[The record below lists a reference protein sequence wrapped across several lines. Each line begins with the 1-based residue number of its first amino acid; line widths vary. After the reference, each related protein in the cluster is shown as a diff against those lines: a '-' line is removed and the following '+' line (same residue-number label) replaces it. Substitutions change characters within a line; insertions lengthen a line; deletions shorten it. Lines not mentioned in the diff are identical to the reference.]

1 MQDEKLSRGL
11 ARHLLKEIK
20 EASDVEN
27 GPLGAAV
34 RPTFHIYQNG
44 VVTNVVATALSLKD
58 RIRAAGPFPCWSTAI
73 PHPTRKRVIVETVAP
88 RVISGAEQEH
98 LVCAGTVY
106 DLARTELGVVETSLH
121 TAISHHTLTRLYQRS
136 DFSAD
141 EVLALLDAV
150 TAFVSPVLFAAGQL
164 SWKPDT
170 GVAIPFL
177 GGLLLGAIEIN
188 PLHPDQGPTFGTVT
202 RAGTSELTMLDM
214 PFDVSK
220 GDFRGIL
227 AVGIET
233 FVGPDELFPNQEV
246 IRDDLLQIRSRFEPQ
261 FRALRTGIMRGYP
274 DERMRERFGPVEQ
287 SISLED
293 LRAIGVAMT
302 RFFETPEWA
311 RQADAHG
318 RRASAIRRQALH

>member
-11 ARHLLKEIK
+11 ARHLLKQLK
-20 EASDVEN
+20 EAADIES
-27 GPLGAAV
+27 GPLGAAL
-34 RPTFHIYQNG
+34 RPTFHIYQSG

-73 PHPTRKRVIVETVAP
+73 PHPTRKRVVVETVAP

-121 TAISHHTLTRLYQRS
+121 TAISHHTLMRLYQRS

-214 PFDVSK
+214 PFDVST

-246 IRDDLLQIRSRFEPQ
+246 IRDDLLRIRSRFEPQ

-293 LRAIGVAMT
+293 LRGIGIAMA
-302 RFFETPEWA
+302 RFFETSEWA